1 MDITDKK
8 TRRSGSLS
16 RVRLVFEHGRDRFFV
31 ADTTNRFGQHTRQCQ
46 STYLFQRFDFRRQR
60 NGIADDEFVNHRV
73 FDVLDGVAGEDR
85 VRCVG
90 EYALDRKSVV

>member
-31 ADTTNRFGQHTRQCQ
+31 ADTTNRFGQHT
-46 STYLFQRFDFRRQR
+46 
-60 NGIADDEFVNHRV
+60 
-73 FDVLDGVAGEDR
+73 DR
-85 VRCVG
+85 VRVRTFG
-90 EYALDRKSVV
+90 SDLISSLSGMVSQTTTSSITELRRLFAALLKGR